1 MRRIDAHLIVVQGDE
16 ALTLHLSDQRI
27 DDARQLRFF
36 PAQEQLGLQERI
48 EHLDVTQDFGTG
60 NTTMLSDDGG

>member
-1 MRRIDAHLIVVQGDE
+1 MLIIVVHDQ

-36 PAQEQLGLQERI
+36 QRRNSSAFRNG
-48 EHLDVTQDFGTG
+48 
-60 NTTMLSDDGG
+60 